1 MSIIIAHYE
10 ALWYTFGFIWLKLLE
25 ASLRFTH
32 LPNEDLCIQNEQAK
46 RGFNLCLWMYD
57 NAEKLIFEIL
67 PHSIF
72 YYSQYRQYIWADL
85 VVLALLFG
93 LPSKILCGR
102 ISKMSF
108 LHYPNIHK
116 HGLMPLLACSFCI
129 CKAPF
134 SRRVMEKL
142 PTYYSAVLYYALHF
156 FVEERGMRNLMTRNS
171 SRGKQ
176 ARKTRNWPV

>member
-1 MSIIIAHYE
+1 MTRPSDVTDIVLGRTE
-10 ALWYTFGFIWLKLLE
+10 PW
-25 ASLRFTH
+25 
-32 LPNEDLCIQNEQAK
+32 AK
-46 RGFNLCLWMYD
+46 RGFNLCLWMSD

-85 VVLALLFG
+85 VALALALLFG

-116 HGLMPLLACSFCI
+116 HGLTPLLACTFCI

-134 SRRVMEKL
+134 SRCVKYLLIVHVLRIYWLVSWGILLKYFDYFQFQL
-142 PTYYSAVLYYALHF
+142 FFNYYCRTEF
-156 FVEERGMRNLMTRNS
+156 PQWCIFD
-171 SRGKQ
+171 
-176 ARKTRNWPV
+176 

>member
-1 MSIIIAHYE
+1 MYKNFLLGSKQSIYQRGKHEECSQFNIRMGSSFFILHSY
-10 ALWYTFGFIWLKLLE
+10 LHTYTHVCWMRICVYKMCK
-25 ASLRFTH
+25 
-32 LPNEDLCIQNEQAK
+32 PK
-46 RGFNLCLWMYD
+46 VGFNLCLWMYG

-85 VVLALLFG
+85 VALALLFG

-116 HGLMPLLACSFCI
+116 HGLMPLLSCTFCI
-129 CKAPF
+129 CQAPF
-134 SRRVMEKL
+134 SRRVWMKCWWWRQFL
-142 PTYYSAVLYYALHF
+142 L
-156 FVEERGMRNLMTRNS
+156 
-171 SRGKQ
+171 
-176 ARKTRNWPV
+176 

>member
-1 MSIIIAHYE
+1 MKTCFFFTRSLPIHIVYLII
-10 ALWYTFGFIWLKLLE
+10 TRLL
-25 ASLRFTH
+25 
-32 LPNEDLCIQNEQAK
+32 NEDLCIQNVQAK
-46 RGFNLCLWMYD
+46 RRFNLCLWMYG

-85 VVLALLFG
+85 VALALLFG

-116 HGLMPLLACSFCI
+116 HGLIPLMSCTFYI
-129 CKAPF
+129 YKAPF
-134 SRRVMEKL
+134 SRRVICI
-142 PTYYSAVLYYALHF
+142 
-156 FVEERGMRNLMTRNS
+156 
-171 SRGKQ
+171 
-176 ARKTRNWPV
+176 

>member
-1 MSIIIAHYE
+1 MFCCWFPFFGEETNFCRRKLYE
-10 ALWYTFGFIWLKLLE
+10 KLFCRIE
-25 ASLRFTH
+25 HHTH

-85 VVLALLFG
+85 VALALLFG

-116 HGLMPLLACSFCI
+116 HGLMPLLSCTFCI
-129 CKAPF
+129 CQAPF
-134 SRRVMEKL
+134 SRRV
-142 PTYYSAVLYYALHF
+142 
-156 FVEERGMRNLMTRNS
+156 
-171 SRGKQ
+171 
-176 ARKTRNWPV
+176 